1 MNTPDSAQ
9 RPQTYPAQQANQ
21 AQLQAEVLHLQE
33 ELKMRDQLVQ
43 QLSQELFRL
52 VKGHSERDPA
62 QPLSTERDQA
72 EILTLR
78 EQLQSMEQQ
87 VSFYQTT
94 IGDKADEIS
103 QLRSS
108 NTELVERN
116 EMLEKVVQELP
127 NLYRQK
133 FADRMAPVKEKV
145 TQIQRENR
153 KLHAELQSVSYR
165 LAMKS
170 RQAGKLD
177 LPDFVEGESEVGG
190 LGLPSFG

>member
-1 MNTPDSAQ
+1 VNTFANTPESSNLP
-9 RPQTYPAQQANQ
+9 PQQLTQ
-21 AQLQAEVLHLQE
+21 QLQAEVLHLQE

-52 VKGHSERDPA
+52 VKGNSEQAA
-62 QPLSTERDQA
+62 QPLAMERDLS
-72 EILTLR
+72 ELRTLR
-78 EQLQSMEQQ
+78 EQLLSMEQQ
-87 VSFYQTT
+87 VTFYQDTIQQKET
-94 IGDKADEIS
+94 EIGDLKTSVTDLS
-103 QLRSS
+103 D
-108 NTELVERN
+108 RN

-145 TQIQRENR
+145 AQIQKENR

-177 LPDFVEGESEVGG
+177 LPSFVEEEEAGG

>member
-1 MNTPDSAQ
+1 VNTPDSANRTQ
-9 RPQTYPAQQANQ
+9 SYQAQQANQ

-43 QLSQELFRL
+43 QLSQELFRM
-52 VKGHSERDPA
+52 VKGHSEQSA
-62 QPLSTERDQA
+62 QPLTNERDLA
-72 EILTLR
+72 ELHTLR

-87 VSFYQTT
+87 VDFYQST
-94 IGDKADEIS
+94 IADKDIRIS
-103 QLRSS
+103 QLQG
-108 NTELVERN
+108 TTADLTERN

-145 TQIQRENR
+145 SQIQRENR

-177 LPDFVEGESEVGG
+177 LPAFVEGEEEVGG

>member
-1 MNTPDSAQ
+1 VNTPDSAH
-9 RPQTYPAQQANQ
+9 RPQTYQAQQANQ

-52 VKGHSERDPA
+52 VKGHSEQTA

-78 EQLQSMEQQ
+78 EQFQSMEQQ

>member
-1 MNTPDSAQ
+1 VNTPES
-9 RPQTYPAQQANQ
+9 QQLP
-21 AQLQAEVLHLQE
+21 QLQAEVLHLQE

-52 VKGHSERDPA
+52 VKGNAEQAA
-62 QPLSTERDQA
+62 QPLAFERDLS
-72 EILTLR
+72 ELHTLR
-78 EQLQSMEQQ
+78 EQLLSMEQQ
-87 VSFYQTT
+87 VGFYQDT
-94 IGDKADEIS
+94 IQQKDGEIGELKSSVADLS
-103 QLRSS
+103 D
-108 NTELVERN
+108 RN

-145 TQIQRENR
+145 TQIQKENR
-153 KLHAELQSVSYR
+153 RLHAELQSVSYR

-177 LPDFVEGESEVGG
+177 LPSFVEDEDSDG
-190 LGLPSFG
+190 LALPSFG

>member
-1 MNTPDSAQ
+1 MNTPDSVK
-9 RPQTYPAQQANQ
+9 PQSFQAQQANQ

-52 VKGHSERDPA
+52 VKGNAAQSA
-62 QPLSTERDQA
+62 QPLTAERDQA
-72 EILTLR
+72 ELQTLR

-87 VSFYQTT
+87 VNFYQTT
-94 IGDKADEIS
+94 IADRDEEIG
-103 QLRSS
+103 QLKGSV
-108 NTELVERN
+108 TELTDRT

-145 TQIQRENR
+145 SQIQRENR

-170 RQAGKLD
+170 RQSGKLD
-177 LPDFVEGESEVGG
+177 LPAFVEGEEEGASG

>member
-1 MNTPDSAQ
+1 MNTPESTNIQ
-9 RPQTYPAQQANQ
+9 
-21 AQLQAEVLHLQE
+21 QLQAELLHLQE

-52 VKGHSERDPA
+52 VKGNAAQATQPLAAERD
-62 QPLSTERDQA
+62 LA
-72 EILTLR
+72 EIHTLR
-78 EQLQSMEQQ
+78 EQLLSMEDQ
-87 VSFYQTT
+87 VGFYQSTLQQKDEE
-94 IGDKADEIS
+94 IGALKTS
-103 QLRSS
+103 VG
-108 NTELVERN
+108 ELTDRT

-145 TQIQRENR
+145 TQIQKENR

-177 LPDFVEGESEVGG
+177 LPSFVEDEEETGGG

>member
-1 MNTPDSAQ
+1 M
-9 RPQTYPAQQANQ
+9 
-21 AQLQAEVLHLQE
+21 HLQE

-52 VKGHSERDPA
+52 VKGNSEQAAAPLTAERD
-62 QPLSTERDQA
+62 LA
-72 EILTLR
+72 ELGTLR
-78 EQLQSMEQQ
+78 AQLHSMEQQ
-87 VSFYQTT
+87 VSFYQAT
-94 IGDKADEIS
+94 IEQKDTEIGSLKGDLSDA
-103 QLRSS
+103 
-108 NTELVERN
+108 TERA

-133 FADRMAPVKEKV
+133 FADRMTPVKEKV
-145 TQIQRENR
+145 AQIQRENR

-170 RQAGKLD
+170 RQSGNLD
-177 LPDFVEGESEVGG
+177 LPAFVEGEEGG

>member
-1 MNTPDSAQ
+1 
-9 RPQTYPAQQANQ
+9 
-21 AQLQAEVLHLQE
+21 
-33 ELKMRDQLVQ
+33 
-43 QLSQELFRL
+43 
-52 VKGHSERDPA
+52 
-62 QPLSTERDQA
+62 
-72 EILTLR
+72 
-78 EQLQSMEQQ
+78 MEQQ
-87 VSFYQTT
+87 VSFYQET
-94 IGDKADEIS
+94 IAQKDTEIGR
-103 QLRSS
+103 LKG
-108 NTELVERN
+108 NVTDMTERT

-170 RQAGKLD
+170 RQSGNLD
-177 LPDFVEGESEVGG
+177 LPAFVEGEEGS